1 MKVCGVSDQWTD
13 GPGTEEQVLIEL
25 KVGTQV
31 SGICPLTIKMACLQC
46 VFFCQYAPGVFHPTT
61 KGCLGS
67 IGSAQVGKLQIYN
80 FHSNRPLVCLTS
92 FLPDLG

>member
-13 GPGTEEQVLIEL
+13 GPGTEEKVLIEL

-46 VFFCQYAPGVFHPTT
+46 VDLV
-61 KGCLGS
+61 S
-67 IGSAQVGKLQIYN
+67 ICSRCV
-80 FHSNRPLVCLTS
+80 S
-92 FLPDLG
+92 PDN

>member
-31 SGICPLTIKMACLQC
+31 SGICPLTIKVACLQC

-67 IGSAQVGKLQIYN
+67 IGSAQVG
-80 FHSNRPLVCLTS
+80 
-92 FLPDLG
+92 

>member
-1 MKVCGVSDQWTD
+1 MSDRWTD

-31 SGICPLTIKMACLQC
+31 WNLSTDISKWPVYNVWIW
-46 VFFCQYAPGVFHPTT
+46 CQYAPGVFHPTT

-67 IGSAQVGKLQIYN
+67 IGSAQVG
-80 FHSNRPLVCLTS
+80 
-92 FLPDLG
+92 